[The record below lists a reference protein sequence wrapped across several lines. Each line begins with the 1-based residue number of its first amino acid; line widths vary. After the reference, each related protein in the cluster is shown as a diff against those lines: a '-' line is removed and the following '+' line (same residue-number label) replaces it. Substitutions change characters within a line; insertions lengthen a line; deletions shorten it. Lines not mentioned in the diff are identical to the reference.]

1 MSYDRGMQVDTAA
14 PNGETTGGKTL
25 EVEDASRL
33 ARLAYRVL
41 LQQPIDRSTVLRQ
54 LKTGTAKEVGR
65 AVLGATN
72 VDRDAL
78 DMAERLK
85 KWASKNAGIPLPD

>member
-1 MSYDRGMQVDTAA
+1 MSYHSGMQTDAA
-14 PNGETTGGKTL
+14 VSDGATTEGKTL
-25 EVEDASRL
+25 EVEDVSRL

-41 LQQPIDRSTVLRQ
+41 LQQPVDRPSVLRQ
-54 LKTGTAKEVGR
+54 LKSGTAKEVGK

-85 KWASKNAGIPLPD
+85 KWASKNAGIPLRD